1 MFFSIKL
8 RPLSKPFMFFS
19 KVIKLRPLI

>member
-8 RPLSKPFMFFS
+8 REGKTMIEISV
-19 KVIKLRPLI
+19 VIPVFNEQ